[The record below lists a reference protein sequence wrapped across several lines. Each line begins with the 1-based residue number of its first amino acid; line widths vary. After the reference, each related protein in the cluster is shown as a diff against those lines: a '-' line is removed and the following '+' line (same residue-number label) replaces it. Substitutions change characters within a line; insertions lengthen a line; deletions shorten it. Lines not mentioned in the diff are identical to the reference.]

1 MNMIRLISHY
11 PKILFFTLLSSIV
24 SSQEP
29 EKDLA
34 LDVQRTTE
42 FKRDVAYGQDC
53 DDTEYRNEWGT
64 PNWKN
69 YGRWL
74 SECDSIRTVKLDKEF
89 TERRKKQQREKAIQD
104 SIELAEIENI
114 DFDLD
119 AMWENTVWQEI
130 QDVTTVYAEVE
141 QITAVAGVR
150 GAEAEDEALQHLYYR
165 RSMRGLE
172 LVDIQKAYG
181 KLKITRENL
190 YNNNPDN
197 PKIVKIDQY
206 LLQLESKM

>member
-1 MNMIRLISHY
+1 MLTSN
-11 PKILFFTLLSSIV
+11 IV
-24 SSQEP
+24 STQEP
-29 EKDLA
+29 DDSLA

-42 FKRDVAYGQDC
+42 FKRDVVYGQDC

-69 YGRWL
+69 YGQWL

-89 TERRKKQQREKAIQD
+89 TERRKKRQREKAIQD

-172 LVDIQKAYG
+172 LVDLQKAYG

-197 PKIVKIDQY
+197 PKIAKIDQY